1 MPFTRLVGVDG
12 CRAGWVLA
20 RSDLTLHVLDFVLY
34 GSFAELLAAHSDP
47 DTLLVVDIPIGLPQ
61 SGPRA
66 CDIQARKLLGP
77 GRASSVFPAPS
88 RAAFAA
94 ETYEEASSANF
105 TATGRRLSRQ
115 SHGILPKVREV
126 DALMTPELQARVRE
140 AHPEVTFHLLAS
152 RRGGESLGRK
162 KTPAGEAQRLDLLL
176 HEVPRFDPTAVR
188 AQLGLRH
195 VGRDDIIDAVA
206 CLVTARR
213 LAAGEALVLPRG
225 TMEPDERGLRV
236 EFAA

>member
-1 MPFTRLVGVDG
+1 MPLTRLAGVDG

-20 RSDLTLHVLDFVLY
+20 RSNLALHLLEFDLY
-34 GSFAELLAAHSDP
+34 ESFAELLAAHSHLE
-47 DTLLVVDIPIGLPQ
+47 TLIVVDIPIGLPP
-61 SGPRA
+61 SSPRA
-66 CDIQARKLLGP
+66 CDVQARKLLGP

-88 RAAFAA
+88 RAALAFQCYREASEANFAA
-94 ETYEEASSANF
+94 S
-105 TATGRRLSRQ
+105 GRRLSRQ
-115 SHGILPKVREV
+115 SHGILPKIRQV

-162 KTPAGEAQRLDLLL
+162 KTPAGEAQRLDLLM
-176 HEVPRFDPTAVR
+176 HDVPRFDPAAVR
-188 AQLGLRH
+188 AYLGLRS

-213 LAAGEALVLPRG
+213 IATGEAMVLPRG
-225 TMEPDERGLRV
+225 TVERDERGLRV
-236 EFAA
+236 EITA

>member
-1 MPFTRLVGVDG
+1 MPFTRLAGVDG

-20 RSDLTLHVLDFVLY
+20 SSDLALRVLEFDLY
-34 GSFAELLAAHSDP
+34 RSFADLLAAHSHP
-47 DTLLVVDIPIGLPQ
+47 DTLLVVDIPIGLPR
-61 SGPRA
+61 SDPRA

-88 RAAFAA
+88 RAALAA
-94 ETYEEASSANF
+94 KTYEEACSANF
-105 TATGRRLSRQ
+105 AAAGRRISRQ
-115 SHGILPKVREV
+115 LYSILPKIHQV

-152 RRGGESLGRK
+152 RRGGESLARK
-162 KTPAGEAQRLDLLL
+162 KTLAGEAKRLDLLL
-176 HEVPRFDPTAVR
+176 HAVSRFDPVAVR
-188 AQLGLRH
+188 AKLGLGH

-213 LAAGEALVLPRG
+213 IATGEAMVLPPSCVQR
-225 TMEPDERGLRV
+225 DERGLRV
-236 EFAA
+236 EIAA